1 MLKYCWPTCIVVYN
15 HRGCAMKFWLPDV
28 ILKLFAP
35 VMEMHYTTNTRYGR
49 ENWITT
55 SKFKISLGDKWCL
68 CPGNQDAVKRCWECA
83 WGIVCAGTAWLVALC
98 LQQPARLALC
108 CGSEHSQWHRGGDH
122 NPSALQPPLTRRTL
136 REYGESFQKHFNGLV
151 SFVSF
156 LSTIHLPRN
165 SSPQKDNVLCL
176 PVQPRASGNFTIKNP
191 GCRRFA
197 WFIRLWWL
205 LFAFLLFFLLPTHSN
220 LNFWTTSLLS
230 TLNFCH
236 ASHPAQLLSDCN

>member
-55 SKFKISLGDKWCL
+55 SKFKISVGDKWCL

-83 WGIVCAGTAWLVALC
+83 RGIVCAGTAWLVALC

-136 REYGESFQKHFNGLV
+136 RQYGEVFKSTWMAWSALCHFWARFTCPGTAAHRKIMCFVCQCSQEPVEILPSKILVVEGLLD
-151 SFVSF
+151 
-156 LSTIHLPRN
+156 LS
-165 SSPQKDNVLCL
+165 
-176 PVQPRASGNFTIKNP
+176 
-191 GCRRFA
+191 GCDGFY
-197 WFIRLWWL
+197 
-205 LFAFLLFFLLPTHSN
+205 
-220 LNFWTTSLLS
+220 LLS
-230 TLNFCH
+230 CCSFCC
-236 ASHPAQLLSDCN
+236 QLIQI